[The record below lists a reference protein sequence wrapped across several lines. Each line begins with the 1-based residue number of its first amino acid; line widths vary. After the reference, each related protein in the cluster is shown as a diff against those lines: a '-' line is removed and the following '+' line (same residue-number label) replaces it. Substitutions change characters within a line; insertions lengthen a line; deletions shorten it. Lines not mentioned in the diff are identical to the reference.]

1 MAQETLKSLIAVIMT
16 LSLQEQRQVI
26 SELQDNVRLH
36 SSKIDEAT
44 RQQLIASAEAGIEEI
59 QRGEFFTNDEVLAMM
74 NQRVE
79 QQYEMTV

>member
-1 MAQETLKSLIAVIMT
+1 MT

>member
-59 QRGEFFTNDEVLAMM
+59 QRGEFFTNDEVLAIM

>member
-44 RQQLIASAEAGIEEI
+44 RQQLIASAETGIEEI